1 MKKGIQLYKFILI
14 ITLAGFVCFS
24 GCSSSSNE
32 KEENTETTENT
43 TEEAGGAIIMNAAKE
58 EQQNEMYSKSK
69 DSTYLYWL
77 NNKLILLK
85 NATKCNIYA
94 LNTLFKA
101 GFKTPS
107 VNALTRDLYDSTKF
121 SDIFPVIGYSEPE
134 LAQKGDLIV
143 WNGHCILFE
152 QLTKIKSEYYALAW
166 WAGTSQADNGDN
178 VINNVIYGKYK
189 LSGKYVIRRP
199 IRKN

>member
-1 MKKGIQLYKFILI
+1 MNKIKKPYKLI
-14 ITLAGFVCFS
+14 YLIALAVLIFFS
-24 GCSSSSNE
+24 GCSSGSSD

-43 TEEAGGAIIMNAAKE
+43 TEEAQGAMIMNAAKE

-85 NATKCNIYA
+85 NSTKCNIFA

-121 SDIFPVIGYSEPE
+121 SDILPVVGYSDPE

-152 QLTKIKSEYYALAW
+152 QLTKIKSVYYAFAW

-189 LSGKYVIRRP
+189 LTGNYVIRRP
-199 IRKN
+199 VKKN